1 MRFSDLVMTATGI
14 AGRSI
19 AKNWERNGN
28 RRESVATESAEI
40 AHRRFTPP
48 MNKNLFTIMVDL
60 GILLALLAIAFGLW
74 FYPWITLLVI
84 ALLML
89 GGCLTGEHSK

>member
-1 MRFSDLVMTATGI
+1 
-14 AGRSI
+14 
-19 AKNWERNGN
+19 
-28 RRESVATESAEI
+28 
-40 AHRRFTPP
+40 

-84 ALLML
+84 ALLLL